1 MCYNLKK
8 LNSVI
13 NMKGDQKVSRLQDR
27 LAEAL
32 RVREIRAIR
41 LSEETGVP
49 KGAISYYLNGK
60 STPKPDRLRLICEVL
75 NVSETWMLG
84 YDVPMDISLVEDTN
98 MDFISNETFINV
110 KQETLDFAIFKSID
124 ILQELKLPEETLKQL
139 IVKHFDIRYSEIT
152 KILKQRLRN

>member
-1 MCYNLKK
+1 
-8 LNSVI
+8 
-13 NMKGDQKVSRLQDR
+13 MKGDQKISRLQDR